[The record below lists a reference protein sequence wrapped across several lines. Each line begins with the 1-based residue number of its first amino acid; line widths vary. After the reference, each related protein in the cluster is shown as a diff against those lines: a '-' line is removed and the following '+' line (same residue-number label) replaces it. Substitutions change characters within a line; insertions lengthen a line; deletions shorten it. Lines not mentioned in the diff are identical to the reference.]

1 MKDPQRSARIAGMLY
16 VVLIALG
23 ATAELIRQNLI
34 VVGDATGTADNVRAS
49 GDLLRVSMFADF
61 GAHLS
66 YLIVAVILYGL
77 LRESSRTLSVLF
89 LTLASVSVA
98 MMCINLVN
106 QFAAILIIDGP
117 SYLDVFAPQ
126 QLDAFTLFFLE
137 LQDYGYVISGIF
149 FGGWLL
155 PLGIAAWKSGR
166 IPRVIAVLLMI
177 APVGYFTDLTVR
189 LAAPQLELASS
200 VALGFSALAEF
211 SLCLY
216 LLIRGVRA
224 PVAAL

>member
-1 MKDPQRSARIAGMLY
+1 MKNPQRSARIAGLLY
-16 VVLIALG
+16 VALIALG

-34 VVGDATGTADNVRAS
+34 VVGDATSTADKVRAS

-66 YLIVAVILYGL
+66 YLIVAVILYRL
-77 LRESSRTLSVLF
+77 LREFSRTMSVLF
-89 LTLASVSVA
+89 LVLASVSVA

-106 QFAAILIIDGP
+106 QFAAIMIVDAPG
-117 SYLDVFAPQ
+117 YLDAFSPA
-126 QLDAFTLFFLE
+126 QLDALALFFLE

-155 PLGIAAWKSGR
+155 PLGIAAWKSRR

-189 LAAPQLELASS
+189 LAAPQFEVASS

-216 LLIRGVRA
+216 LLIRGVRV
-224 PVAAL
+224 PVAA